1 MTVVG
6 ILKVLKSYSYSD
18 DIYLFGSILKNKNVI
33 YDIDLLILYE
43 SQDELLKK
51 KNDLNQLSVY
61 YPLDIYYMSLDE
73 EIELDFINKVGAVQ
87 LKDIKTGKFKDIK
100 WLSKNFYES

>member
-61 YPLDIYYMSLDE
+61 YPLDIYYMS
-73 EIELDFINKVGAVQ
+73 
-87 LKDIKTGKFKDIK
+87 
-100 WLSKNFYES
+100 

>member
-51 KNDLNQLSVY
+51 KNDLDQLSVY
-61 YPLDIYYMSLDE
+61 YP
-73 EIELDFINKVGAVQ
+73 
-87 LKDIKTGKFKDIK
+87 
-100 WLSKNFYES
+100 